1 MSAAWLSSVT
11 KKLPQP
17 LLGITW
23 FYMLTSVLGALAY
36 SVLTFGCD
44 MLGLHDF
51 PLGTF
56 GSRFHAYLLITVGL
70 DDNITGSF
78 GLSLLAVC
86 IGWVIALLFAC
97 IVALWKKKY
106 RFFRFMVL
114 ADIVATFGF
123 LIYIF
128 IRDEFYWGWF
138 FSNLGYG
145 IGLNVLYCIWL
156 CRTIQITSQTT

>member
-1 MSAAWLSSVT
+1 MT

-70 DDNITGSF
+70 DDNITGSV

-86 IGWVIALLFAC
+86 IGWVIALLIAC
-97 IVALWKKKY
+97 IVGLWKKKY

-128 IRDEFYWGWF
+128 IRDDFYWGWF
-138 FSNLGYG
+138 FSNIGYG
-145 IGLNVLYCIWL
+145 LVLNVLYYIWL
-156 CRTIQITSQTT
+156 SRTIRTISQTN

>member
-1 MSAAWLSSVT
+1 MSAAWPSSVT

-23 FYMLTSVLGALAY
+23 FYMLTSVLGVLAY
-36 SVLTFGCD
+36 TVLTFGCE

-51 PLGTF
+51 PAGTF

-70 DDNITGSF
+70 DDTITRNV
-78 GLSLLAVC
+78 GLPLLAVC
-86 IGWVIALLFAC
+86 IGWGIALLIAC
-97 IVALWKKKY
+97 VIALWKKKY
-106 RFFRFMVL
+106 RFFQFMVL
-114 ADIVATFGF
+114 ADIIATFGF

-138 FSNLGYG
+138 FSNTGYG
-145 IGLNVLYCIWL
+145 LVLNLLYWIWL
-156 CRTIQITSQTT
+156 SRTIRTQSQTT